1 MPRYIIFEK
10 DSGFNYPFRDF
21 ATGKNPN
28 DALQN
33 RIKRGGYPKIYPNR
47 IYMVVPVKSFM
58 KFQYN
63 PQTIGKEKIK
73 KEFGNAQNK

>member
-10 DSGFNYPFRDF
+10 DRSFEYPFRDF
-21 ATGKNPN
+21 ATGKSPN

-47 IYMVVPVKSFM
+47 IYMIVPVKSFM

-63 PQTIGKEKIK
+63 PKTIGRGKDK
-73 KEFGNAQNK
+73 KTTWKRPR